1 MKNDALF
8 KYMLLD
14 QNPSTQPQCG
24 NSRIFLVTLQVHIMR
39 NYFPFRKQ
47 PKRAN
52 APRSSGAQI
61 IINAFLGPLQ
71 FSNGLIPIDLG
82 TCALSKYNA
91 LNLKKHYENGKI
103 QIFTIFRV
111 FILPDF

>member
-8 KYMLLD
+8 KYAFRSE
-14 QNPSTQPQCG
+14 NPSTQTTVWKFKNFSG
-24 NSRIFLVTLQVHIMR
+24 IAAHNMKS
-39 NYFPFRKQ
+39 YFPFRKQ

-82 TCALSKYNA
+82 TCALSTYFEKS
-91 LNLKKHYENGKI
+91 L
-103 QIFTIFRV
+103 
-111 FILPDF
+111 